1 MALDGGPV
9 APGHRAGEGGGRA
22 EGGDV
27 VDGAPDQGEEGLERA
42 RPSGAT
48 RSTWPSRAT
57 RWFEAMTAAAW

>member
-9 APGHRAGEGGGRA
+9 APGHGAGEGGGGA

-27 VDGAPDQGEEGLERA
+27 VDGAPDQGQEASSGT
-42 RPSGAT
+42 PSGAT